1 MQDLLTRTETQ
12 LVDSDRR
19 NLILEEEAKRL
30 RTQYRSQVGQPI
42 LPCPAHHP
50 TGIQQGSNRDPTGIR
65 AIGVIAADG
74 GILTD
79 SGADCSQENDR
90 EFVVRQLVA
99 VKRDNVRLRDELQVR
114 D

>member
-50 TGIQQGSNRDPTGIR
+50 TGIQQGSEPSASSPRTEG
-65 AIGVIAADG
+65 
-74 GILTD
+74 
-79 SGADCSQENDR
+79 
-90 EFVVRQLVA
+90 F
-99 VKRDNVRLRDELQVR
+99 
-114 D
+114 